1 MMNPKVA
8 IVTVL
13 LLLFTGMVR
22 AEDLSHVAP
31 SALVHTE
38 SWKEIWPTPNS
49 GFSSREVTTEI
60 WTESFQAA
68 LDKHHQLHIPAREK
82 PYYIDAPL
90 ILRSG
95 DTLIADSTAVIRLKP
110 GTNTCMVRNENI
122 VGFEEEVLPEGLAP
136 DTNITIE
143 GGIWTTLATGD
154 KAANGNMR
162 GHSSKQN
169 YIPGTHGVI
178 LLHNVRNVTVR
189 NITVRQSK
197 AFAVHL
203 GNARNFLI
211 DGVTLDHHRRDGVH
225 VNGPSSNGVIRNVGG
240 TSHDDTVAL
249 NAWEWKGYAPTFGPI
264 HHVTIERVS
273 GAPTGVPSAS
283 SIRLL
288 PGVKAFEDG
297 KTVDCTISDIT
308 IRDITDIREFKFYD
322 QPNLERGRD
331 NDFSLRL
338 GTLHNIRLQRLTFT
352 RPGVIQIA
360 ANVDGMGVEDVEFTF
375 EPDADFRLVEIGPMS
390 MTWRH
395 GDDPSRWVEVFSPDR
410 DVTVRNFH
418 LGKVRVNGQGVP
430 DGEARF
436 LQVKDQQINPD
447 YPKTT
452 PRGGTGK
459 AILVP

>member
-1 MMNPKVA
+1 MTNRRFFPLLTLLM
-8 IVTVL
+8 VL
-13 LLLFTGMVR
+13 SGLLS
-22 AEDLSHVAP
+22 AVAP
-31 SALVHTE
+31 LAEFHSLIRTE
-38 SWKEIWPTPNS
+38 TWNETWLDDDGAPQT
-49 GFSSREVTTEI
+49 RAVAAEL
-60 WTESFQAA
+60 WTEAFQGA
-68 LDKHHQLHIPAREK
+68 LDKHHQLHISAREE
-82 PYYIDAPL
+82 PYYIDGPL

-95 DTLIADSTAVIRLKP
+95 DRLTADPTAEIRLKP
-110 GTNTCMVRNENI
+110 GTNTCMVRNESI
-122 VGFEEEVLPEGLAP
+122 VGFEEDAVPEGLAP
-136 DTNITIE
+136 DRDISIE
-143 GGIWTTLATGD
+143 GGIWTTLARGD

-169 YIPGTHGVI
+169 YVPGTHGVI

-203 GNARNFLI
+203 GNARDFLI

-225 VNGPSSNGVIRNVGG
+225 VNGPSSEGVIRNVGG

-249 NAWEWKGYAPTFGPI
+249 NAWEWKGYAPTYGPI
-264 HHVTIERVS
+264 HHVTIEHVS
-273 GAPTGVPSAS
+273 GAPEGVPSAS

-288 PGVKAFEDG
+288 PGVKRFSDG

-338 GTLHNIRLQRLTFT
+338 GTLRDISLQRLTFT

-360 ANVDGMGVEDVEFTF
+360 ADVDGMEVEDVDFQF
-375 EPDADFRLVEIGPMS
+375 EPDSGFRLVEIGPMS
-390 MTWRH
+390 MTYRH

-418 LGKVRVNGQGVP
+418 LGEVRVNGQVVS
-430 DGEARF
+430 DAEARF

-459 AILVP
+459 ATLVR